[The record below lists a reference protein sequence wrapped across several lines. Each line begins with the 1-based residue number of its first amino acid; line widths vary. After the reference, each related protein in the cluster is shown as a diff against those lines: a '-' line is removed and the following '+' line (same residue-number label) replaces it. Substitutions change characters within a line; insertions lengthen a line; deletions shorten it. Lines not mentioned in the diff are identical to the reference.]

1 VTASIGPRCPDCG
14 APGVASLDACGELF
28 AEVGA
33 REFADEAFFRTHRLT
48 VDAYCLQHP
57 DAYMKSS
64 KSAAAHLA
72 AMCWS
77 MEIGGSENLPRALK
91 GWVDG
96 PRTYARVVPPPPL
109 HRGALTVRHVLGVE
123 DPDEYAVRAEE
134 WARSAWEA
142 WGEHHDQARAWVAEA
157 LAERGRTRRW
167 CARRA

>member
-1 VTASIGPRCPDCG
+1 MNILIEPHCPDCG
-14 APGVASLDACGELF
+14 APGVASLDDCRDLF

-33 REFADEAFFRTHRLT
+33 REFADAAFFRVHRLT

-57 DAYMKSS
+57 DVYMKSS

-77 MEIGGSENLPRALK
+77 VEYGRSTHLADALK
-91 GWVDG
+91 RWLDG
-96 PRTYARVVPPPPL
+96 PRTYVRVDPPPL
-109 HRGALTVRHVLGVE
+109 LHWGTLTVRHVLGVG
-123 DPDEYAVRAEE
+123 DPDKYAVRAEE

-157 LAERGRTRRW
+157 LAEQGRTG
-167 CARRA
+167 

>member
-1 VTASIGPRCPDCG
+1 MTGSIDPHCPDCG
-14 APGVASLDACGELF
+14 APGVGSLDACGELF

-33 REFADEAFFRTHRLT
+33 REFADRVFFRSHRLT

-77 MEIGGSENLPRALK
+77 MEYGRSENLPSALK
-91 GWVDG
+91 RWLDG
-96 PRTYARVVPPPPL
+96 SRTYARVPPPPSL
-109 HRGALTVRHVLGVE
+109 RRGGLTVVHVLGVE
-123 DPDEYAVRAEE
+123 DPDEYAARAYE

-142 WGEHHDQARAWVAEA
+142 WGEHHDQARVWVAEA
-157 LAERGRTRRW
+157 LAERERTG
-167 CARRA
+167 

>member
-1 VTASIGPRCPDCG
+1 MTTSIEARCPDCD
-14 APGVASLDACGELF
+14 APGVASLDACRELF

-33 REFADEAFFRTHRLT
+33 REFAEEAFFRAHRLT

-57 DAYMKSS
+57 DVYMKSS
-64 KSAAAHLA
+64 KSAAAHLT
-72 AMCWS
+72 AMCWT
-77 MEIGGSENLPRALK
+77 MEYGGTRHLPKALK
-91 GWVDG
+91 RWVDG
-96 PRTYARVVPPPPL
+96 PRIYPRVTPPPPL
-109 HRGALTVRHVLGVE
+109 QRGKLTVRHVRGVD
-123 DPDEYAVRAEE
+123 DPDEYARRAEE